1 MNLWWIAAGLA
12 AAFTAA
18 VHLIFG
24 GRDIDRPLMA
34 LAIDDRQIK
43 YGAHLCWHLVSIE
56 LVALAAFY
64 LWPAVTGRGTELA
77 VAATLIAVASAVWNI
92 VMVVR
97 HRLGF
102 GEFPQWTLFAVV
114 AGLGLAGLV

>member
-18 VHLIFG
+18 VHVIFG

-34 LAIDDRQIK
+34 LTIDDRQIK
-43 YGAHLCWHLVSIE
+43 YGAHLCWHLVTIE
-56 LVALAAFY
+56 LVALAAFC
-64 LWPAVTGRGTELA
+64 LWPGVTGRGTELV
-77 VAATLIAVASAVWNI
+77 VAATAIAAASAVWNI

-102 GEFPQWTLFAVV
+102 GEFPQWTLFAVI
-114 AGLGLAGLV
+114 AGLGLAGLA

>member
-18 VHLIFG
+18 VHVIFG

-34 LAIDDRQIK
+34 LTIDDRQIK
-43 YGAHLCWHLVSIE
+43 YGAHLCWHLVTIE
-56 LVALAAFY
+56 LVALAAFF
-64 LWPAVTGRGTELA
+64 LWPAVTGRGPELA
-77 VAATLIAVASAVWNI
+77 VAATAIAVAAAVWNI
-92 VMVVR
+92 GMVVH

-102 GEFPQWTLFAVV
+102 AEFPQWTLFSVV